1 MPYTEEQENYF
12 KLITLIYSIGA
23 NVNRELLQKFLN
35 SRNITL
41 EQFIND
47 HQHEIYHFVYND
59 KCCQCKTKP
68 LPLNDSGV
76 ISRSQMKIVFEYP
89 SNDRLD
95 NHKQERTGQLCCL
108 KAIRNVEL
116 KDLDFTLIKFFL
128 VNFCHQIFWDC
139 LLENVEQTFSEFLEA
154 NVHKVYHLSVDKIC
168 CCRCN
173 DDREIPKK
181 RINESQFRKIYK
193 KGRSPC
199 HHSYCSCQ
207 YSIQSD
213 LTLSLLIQRDNNLA
227 TELTRYFCSCRK
239 CLENIYENRNKI
251 AHSSQ
256 GSINNDIFLDSWEE
270 TATNILDIAKAL
282 NKESEYDG
290 QLETLRNEPTNKDS
304 LITILLN
311 IIKTSDHVCIDFV
324 FTCFIKGITHKH
336 Q

>member
-12 KLITLIYSIGA
+12 KLITLIYCIGA
-23 NVNRELLQKFLN
+23 NVNRELLQKFIN
-35 SRNITL
+35 SRKITL

-47 HQHEIYHFVYND
+47 HQHEIYHFVCND

-68 LPLNDSGV
+68 IPLNESGV
-76 ISRSQMKIVFEYP
+76 ISRRQMQIVFEYP
-89 SNDRLD
+89 SNDRVE
-95 NHKQERTGQLCCL
+95 NHKKERTGHLCCL
-108 KAIRNVEL
+108 KAIKNVEL

-181 RINESQFRKIYK
+181 RIDESQFRIIYR

-239 CLENIYENRNKI
+239 SLENIYNNRNKI
-251 AHSSQ
+251 AHPPES
-256 GSINNDIFLDSWEE
+256 SINNVTFSDIWNE
-270 TATNILDIAKAL
+270 TATNILEIAKAL
-282 NKESEYDG
+282 NKQEQYDS
-290 QLETLRNEPTNKDS
+290 QLTKLRDEPTNKDS
-304 LITILLN
+304 LITLLLN
-311 IIKTSDHVCIDFV
+311 LRKTSDHVCI
-324 FTCFIKGITHKH
+324 
-336 Q
+336 